1 MYKRMVFGLLIAL
14 APSVASAQ
22 TAQENYLPSKSQF
35 YFRWD
40 GMQKHRAAYD
50 KTAAGQMMK
59 GDTGKFLDELWVYIQ
74 EQLQNVAAN
83 EPKVGPLLKD
93 VGKILST
100 MHNNGVVIG
109 LEVDTITPPVVQAVL
124 VFPKA
129 AGESGALIP
138 LIHKIAEETKV
149 EVKSSKAGKRFV
161 HHLDFQF
168 VKFGWWGQGEDAVLF
183 LGTTDPTAY
192 AEAIDAKK
200 TGLAANPLYKKV
212 VGFKEFPTASRGYFD
227 MAGVIKTAAGIAP
240 QAGPVI
246 DELGLKGIKS
256 VTFVTGYEGIYQR
269 SVVDVDMPGPRKGL
283 LAFSSPK
290 KISMKDLPV
299 LPSDLTSFSAGT
311 LNVSKSYDVLLGMAE
326 GVVRVFD
333 PGKADE
339 IKETV
344 KAFEGVIG
352 IDVNKDLFGSFGDLF
367 VSYSSPSDGILGT
380 GGLLAVQ
387 IKDGKKLENAIDKVV
402 KAIPAFP
409 GGEISLKKKSLLGAQ
424 LLQLEVSSPQLTSN
438 VATLAIYKNW
448 LLYAS
453 YPQPIKGFILRQE
466 GKLPPWKADEA
477 LTKVLAKFPSEFSS
491 ISVSDPRPT
500 MQTVLAAAPLVMN
513 LVNTLGAVGA
523 QFGGIQGFRPFDL
536 DLIPHAQEATLG
548 LFPNVTISI
557 DDGKR
562 IRADTRASF
571 P

>member
-1 MYKRMVFGLLIAL
+1 MVFGLLIAL
-14 APSVASAQ
+14 APSAASAQ
-22 TAQENYLPSKSQF
+22 TVQENYLPSKSQL
-35 YFRWD
+35 YFRFD
-40 GMQKHRAAYD
+40 GMQKHQAAFD

-59 GDTGKFLDELWVYIQ
+59 GDTGKFLGELWKYVQ

-93 VGKILST
+93 VGKIVSS
-100 MHNNGVVIG
+100 MHNNGVVFG
-109 LEVDTITPPVVQAVL
+109 LEVDTVLPPVVQTVI

-138 LIHKIAEETKV
+138 LIQKIAEETKV
-149 EVKSSKAGKRFV
+149 EIKTAKSGKRFV
-161 HHLDFQF
+161 SHLDFQF
-168 VKFGWWGQGEDAVLF
+168 VKFGWWSQGEDAVLF
-183 LGTTDPTAY
+183 LGTTDPTDY
-192 AEAIDAKK
+192 ADAIDAKK
-200 TGLAANPLYKKV
+200 TGIAGNPLFKKL

-227 MAGVIKTAAGIAP
+227 MTGVIKVASGAHP

-269 SVVDVDMPGPRKGL
+269 SIVDVDMPGERKGL

-299 LPSDLTSFSAGT
+299 LPNDLTAFSAGT
-311 LNVSKSYDVLLGMAE
+311 LNVSKAYDVLLGMAE
-326 GVVRVFD
+326 GIVRVFD
-333 PGKADE
+333 PAKADE

-352 IDVNKDLFGSFGDLF
+352 IDVNKDFFGSFGDLM
-367 VSYSSPSDGILGT
+367 VSYSSPSDGILGS
-380 GGLLAVQ
+380 GALVAIQ
-387 IKDGKKLENAIDKVV
+387 IKDGKKLENAIDKIV
-402 KAIPAFP
+402 KAIPALP
-409 GGEISLKKKSLLGAQ
+409 GAEITLKKKPYHGAQ
-424 LLQLEVSSPQLTSN
+424 LLQLEISSPQVTSN
-438 VATLAIYKNW
+438 AVTLGIYKNW

-466 GKLPPWKADEA
+466 GKLPAWKADES
-477 LTKVLAKFPSEFSS
+477 LTKVLKTFPSEFSS
-491 ISVSDPRPT
+491 ISVSDPRP
-500 MQTVLAAAPLVMN
+500 MVQTVLAGTPFVMN
-513 LVNTLGAVGA
+513 LVNTFGSVGA
-523 QFGGIQGFRPFDL
+523 QFAGIQGFRPFDL

-548 LFPNVTISI
+548 LFPNVTIST

-562 IRADTRASF
+562 VRSDTRASF